1 MTKPTTDAPAAT
13 PTEIPLLSQDMASVR
28 RPGLA
33 CASSRLN
40 PAMRVGAMVSPHR

>member
-1 MTKPTTDAPAAT
+1 M
-13 PTEIPLLSQDMASVR
+13 PLLSQDMASVR

-40 PAMRVGAMVSPHR
+40 PAISVGAMVSPHR

>member
-1 MTKPTTDAPAAT
+1 MAIPTAM
-13 PTEIPLLSQDMASVR
+13 PLLSQDMASVR

-40 PAMRVGAMVSPHR
+40 PAISVGAMASPHR